1 MYSGHK
7 ESRECLLTLVER
19 KTRLEVILKL
29 PNRAAVAVRQAFDQ
43 LERQL
48 GGELFR
54 TMFRSI
60 TLDMGDIYD
69 TNVYPPYF
77 LFCHA

>member
-1 MYSGHK
+1 M
-7 ESRECLLTLVER
+7 ER

-54 TMFRSI
+54 TMFCSI
-60 TLDMGDIYD
+60 TLDNGVEFSLVHDLERSVS
-69 TNVYPPYF
+69 TKFTWTTLYF
-77 LFCHA
+77 AHTL